1 MTTANVLRKN
11 DLDALVH
18 PATNFV
24 AHQNNGP
31 LIMESAKGIFI
42 TDVSGKQYIE
52 GMAGLWC
59 TALGYG
65 VPELIETAREQME
78 KLSYAHMFAGR
89 SHEPGIELA
98 AKLKSMVPINDARV
112 FFGNSGSDA
121 NDTQIKM
128 IWYYNNAIGRPNK
141 KKIIAR
147 TGGYH
152 GVTIA
157 SASLTGLPVNH
168 ADFDL
173 PIDRFLHTTK
183 PHFYREGLPG
193 EDEAAFTDRLVKDLE
208 ELIKREGGD
217 TIAAFIAEPVIGA
230 GGVLTPPKDYFPK
243 IQAVLDRHDIVLID
257 DEVVCG
263 FHRTNNL
270 FGAQTY
276 GIRPDTMTL
285 AKALSSAY
293 LPISATIISGEIYEP
308 MISRSQVNKAFG
320 HGYTYSGHP
329 VAAALSLKNIEL
341 MEEWGIAD
349 HVRKLSP
356 IFEARFAKLSNHPLV
371 GEARA
376 VGMIGAVELVKN
388 KADKSPFDT
397 IGAIGLKCF
406 EFALDE
412 GLIVRN
418 IGDTI
423 ALCPPLVITEEEL
436 SELFDRLERALNR
449 ALDWAVK
456 AASLT
461 GQSRRG

>member
-1 MTTANVLRKN
+1 MTTADLLRER
-11 DLDALVH
+11 DLDALMH

-24 AHQNNGP
+24 SHRAKGP
-31 LIMESAKGIFI
+31 LIMDSAKGVYI

-65 VPELIETAREQME
+65 VEELVEAARAQMA
-78 KLSYAHMFAGR
+78 KLSYAHMFASR

-98 AKLKSMVPINDARV
+98 AKLKSLVPIDDARV

-121 NDTQIKM
+121 NDTQVKM
-128 IWYYNNAIGRPNK
+128 IWYYNNAIGRPEK

-157 SASLTGLPVNH
+157 SASMTGLAVNH

-183 PHFYREGLPG
+183 PHFYREGRPG
-193 EDEAAFTDRLVKDLE
+193 EDEAAFTARLVKDLE
-208 ELIKREGGD
+208 DLIDREGAH
-217 TIAAFIAEPVIGA
+217 TIAGFIAEPLIGA
-230 GGVLTPPKDYFPK
+230 GGVILPPEGYFPA
-243 IQAVLDRHDIVLID
+243 IQAVLDRHDIMLID

-263 FHRTNNL
+263 FHRTNNP
-270 FGAQTY
+270 FGVQTFDMK
-276 GIRPDTMTL
+276 PATMTL

-293 LPISATIISGEIYEP
+293 LPISATIISGEMYEP
-308 MISRSQVNKAFG
+308 MIARSHTNNAFG

-329 VAAALSLKNIEL
+329 VAAAVSLKNLEL
-341 MEEWGIAD
+341 METWGVAD
-349 HVRKLSP
+349 HVAAMSP
-356 IFEARFAKLSNHPLV
+356 IFEGRFARLKDHPLV
-371 GEARA
+371 GEVRA
-376 VGMIGAVELVKN
+376 VGMIGAAELVKN
-388 KADKSPFDT
+388 KADKSRFDKV
-397 IGAIGLKCF
+397 GPVGLKCF

-418 IGDTI
+418 IGDSI
-423 ALCPPLVITEEEL
+423 ALCPPLVITEAEL
-436 SELFDRLERALNR
+436 SELFDRLDRALNR
-449 ALDWAVK
+449 TLDWCRKENLLA
-456 AASLT
+456 T
-461 GQSRRG
+461 

>member
-1 MTTANVLRKN
+1 MTSADLLKQR
-11 DLDALVH
+11 DLDALMH
-18 PATNFV
+18 PATNYV
-24 AHQNNGP
+24 AHQAKGP
-31 LIMESAKGIFI
+31 LIMDSAKGVFI

-65 VPELIETAREQME
+65 VEELVETAREQMA
-78 KLSYAHMFAGR
+78 KLSYGHMFASR

-98 AKLKSMVPINDARV
+98 AKLKSLAPIEDSRV

-121 NDTQIKM
+121 NDTQVKM
-128 IWYYNNAIGRPNK
+128 IWYYNNCIGRPKK

-147 TGGYH
+147 SGGYH

-157 SASLTGLPVNH
+157 SASMTGLPVNH

-183 PHFYREGLPG
+183 PHFYREGRPG
-193 EDEAAFTDRLVKDLE
+193 EDEAAFTERLVRDLE
-208 ELIKREGGD
+208 ALIEREGAD

-230 GGVLTPPKDYFPK
+230 GGVILPPEGYFPK
-243 IQAVLDRHDIVLID
+243 IQEVLDRHDILLID

-270 FGAQTY
+270 FGARTY
-276 GIRPDTMTL
+276 DMKPATMTL

-293 LPISATIISGEIYEP
+293 LPISATIISGDIYEP
-308 MISRSQVNKAFG
+308 MVERSHANNAFG

-341 MEEWGIAD
+341 MERWNIAD
-349 HVRKLSP
+349 HVAQISP
-356 IFEARFAKLSNHPLV
+356 IFEGRFARLGDHPLV
-371 GEARA
+371 GEVRA

-388 KADKSPFDT
+388 KPDRSRFDKVGPV
-397 IGAIGLKCF
+397 GLKCF
-406 EFALDE
+406 EAALDE

-418 IGDTI
+418 IGDSI
-423 ALCPPLVITEEEL
+423 ALCPPLVITE
-436 SELFDRLERALNR
+436 SELNEAFDRLERALDQ
-449 ALDWAVK
+449 AADWAHK
-456 AASLT
+456 EGYL
-461 GQSRRG
+461 GR

>member
-1 MTTANVLRKN
+1 MTSADLLKKR
-11 DLDALVH
+11 DLDALMH
-18 PATNFV
+18 PATNYV
-24 AHQNNGP
+24 AHNAKGP
-31 LIMESAKGIFI
+31 LIMDSAKGVFI

-65 VPELIETAREQME
+65 VEELVETAREQMA
-78 KLSYAHMFAGR
+78 KLSYGHMFASR

-98 AKLKSMVPINDARV
+98 AKLKSLAPIEDARV

-121 NDTQIKM
+121 NDTQVKM
-128 IWYYNNAIGRPNK
+128 IWYYNNCIGRPEK

-147 TGGYH
+147 SGGYH

-157 SASLTGLPVNH
+157 SASMTGLPVNH

-183 PHFYREGLPG
+183 PHFYREGRPG
-193 EDEAAFTDRLVKDLE
+193 EDEAAFTERLVRDLE
-208 ELIKREGGD
+208 ALIEREGAD

-230 GGVLTPPKDYFPK
+230 GGVILPPEGYFPK
-243 IQAVLDRHDIVLID
+243 IQEVLDRYDILLID

-276 GIRPDTMTL
+276 NMKPATMTL

-293 LPISATIISGEIYEP
+293 LPISATIISGDMYEP
-308 MISRSQVNKAFG
+308 MVERSQVNNAFG

-341 MEEWGIAD
+341 MERWNIAD
-349 HVRKLSP
+349 HVAQISP
-356 IFEARFAKLSNHPLV
+356 IFEGRFARLGDHPLV
-371 GEARA
+371 GEVRA

-388 KADKSPFDT
+388 QTDRSRFDKVGPV
-397 IGAIGLKCF
+397 GLKCF
-406 EFALDE
+406 EAALDE

-418 IGDTI
+418 IGDSI
-423 ALCPPLVITEEEL
+423 ALCPPLVITE
-436 SELFDRLERALNR
+436 SELNEAFDRLERALDR
-449 ALDWAVK
+449 AAEWAQK
-456 AASLT
+456 EGHLGS
-461 GQSRRG
+461 

>member
-1 MTTANVLRKN
+1 MTSTDLLRER
-11 DLDALVH
+11 DLDALMH

-24 AHQNNGP
+24 AHRNKGP
-31 LIMESAKGIFI
+31 LIMDSAKGVYI

-65 VPELIETAREQME
+65 VEELVEAAREQMA
-78 KLSYAHMFAGR
+78 KLSYAHMFASR

-98 AKLKSMVPINDARV
+98 AKLKSLVPIDDARV

-121 NDTQIKM
+121 NDTQVKM
-128 IWYYNNAIGRPNK
+128 IWYYNNAIGRPEK

-157 SASLTGLPVNH
+157 SASMTGLPVNH

-183 PHFYREGLPG
+183 PHFYREGRPG
-193 EDEAAFTDRLVKDLE
+193 EDEPAFTARLVKDLE
-208 ELIKREGGD
+208 DLIEREGAH
-217 TIAAFIAEPVIGA
+217 TIAGFIAEPLIGA
-230 GGVLTPPKDYFPK
+230 GGVILPPEGYFPA

-263 FHRTNNL
+263 FHRTNNP
-270 FGAQTY
+270 FGVQTFDMK
-276 GIRPDTMTL
+276 PATMTL

-293 LPISATIISGEIYEP
+293 LPISATIIPGEMYEP
-308 MISRSQVNKAFG
+308 MIARSQANNAFG

-329 VAAALSLKNIEL
+329 VSAALSLKNLEL
-341 MEEWGIAD
+341 METWGIAG
-349 HVRKLSP
+349 HVAALSP
-356 IFEARFAKLSNHPLV
+356 VFEGRFARLKDHPLV
-371 GEARA
+371 GEVRA
-376 VGMIGAVELVKN
+376 VGMIGAAELVKK
-388 KADKSPFDT
+388 KADKSRFDKV
-397 IGAIGLKCF
+397 GPVGMKCF

-418 IGDTI
+418 IGDSI
-423 ALCPPLVITEEEL
+423 ALCPPLVITEAEL
-436 SELFDRLERALNR
+436 NELFDRLGRALNR
-449 ALDWAVK
+449 TLDWCRKENLLAI
-456 AASLT
+456 
-461 GQSRRG
+461 

>member
-1 MTTANVLRKN
+1 MTTADLLRKN

-24 AHQNNGP
+24 AHQDKGP
-31 LIMESAKGIFI
+31 LIMDHAKGIYI
-42 TDVSGKQYIE
+42 TDVNGKQYIE

-65 VPELIETAREQME
+65 VPELIETAQKQME
-78 KLSYAHMFAGR
+78 KLSYAHMFASR

-98 AKLKSMVPINDARV
+98 AKLKSITPISDARV

-128 IWYYNNAIGRPNK
+128 IWYYNNAIGRPEK

-152 GVTIA
+152 GVTLA
-157 SASLTGLPVNH
+157 SASMTGLPVNH

-183 PHFYREGLPG
+183 PHYYREGRAG
-193 EDEAAFTDRLVKDLE
+193 EDEAAFAERLVKDLE
-208 ELIKREGGD
+208 DLIEREGGD

-230 GGVLTPPKDYFPK
+230 GGVILPPQDYFPK
-243 IQAVLDRHDIVLID
+243 IQAVLDRHDIILID

-263 FHRTNNL
+263 FHRTNNM

-276 GIRPDTMTL
+276 NIKPHAMTL

-293 LPISATIISGEIYEP
+293 LPISATIISGELYEP
-308 MISRSQVNKAFG
+308 MIARSQANNAFG

-341 MEEWGIAD
+341 METWGIAD
-349 HVRKLSP
+349 HVAKLSP
-356 IFEARFAKLSNHPLV
+356 VFEGRFARMGDHPLV
-371 GEARA
+371 GEVRA
-376 VGMIGAVELVKN
+376 VGMIGAAELVKD
-388 KADKSPFDT
+388 KRDKSRFDKV
-397 IGAIGLKCF
+397 GPVGLKCF

-418 IGDTI
+418 IGDSI
-423 ALCPPLVITEEEL
+423 AVCPPLVITEDEL
-436 SELFDRLERALNR
+436 NEMFDRFERALDR
-449 ALDWAVK
+449 TLDWCQANGV
-456 AASLT
+456 L
-461 GQSRRG
+461 GG

>member
-1 MTTANVLRKN
+1 MTSSDLLKKR
-11 DLDALVH
+11 DLDALMH
-18 PATNFV
+18 PATNYV
-24 AHQNNGP
+24 AHNAKGP
-31 LIMESAKGIFI
+31 LIMDSARGVFI

-65 VPELIETAREQME
+65 VEELVETAREQMA
-78 KLSYAHMFAGR
+78 KLSYGHMFASR

-98 AKLKSMVPINDARV
+98 AKLKSLAPIEDARV

-121 NDTQIKM
+121 NDTQVKM
-128 IWYYNNAIGRPNK
+128 IWYYNNCIGRPEK

-147 TGGYH
+147 SGGYH

-157 SASLTGLPVNH
+157 SASMTGLPVNH

-183 PHFYREGLPG
+183 PHFYREGRPG
-193 EDEAAFTDRLVKDLE
+193 EDEAAFTERLVRDLE
-208 ELIKREGGD
+208 ALIEREGAD

-230 GGVLTPPKDYFPK
+230 GGVILPPEGYFQK
-243 IQAVLDRHDIVLID
+243 IQEVLDRYDILLID

-276 GIRPDTMTL
+276 NMKPATMTL

-293 LPISATIISGEIYEP
+293 LPISATIISGDMYEP
-308 MISRSQVNKAFG
+308 MVERSQENNAFG

-341 MEEWGIAD
+341 MERWNIAD
-349 HVRKLSP
+349 HVAQISP
-356 IFEARFAKLSNHPLV
+356 IFEGRFARLGDHPLV
-371 GEARA
+371 GEVRA

-388 KADKSPFDT
+388 QTDRSRFDKVGPV
-397 IGAIGLKCF
+397 GLKCF
-406 EFALDE
+406 EAALDE

-418 IGDTI
+418 IGDSI
-423 ALCPPLVITEEEL
+423 ALCPPLVITE
-436 SELFDRLERALNR
+436 SELNETFDRLERALDR
-449 ALDWAVK
+449 TADWAHK
-456 AASLT
+456 EGFLAA
-461 GQSRRG
+461 

>member
-1 MTTANVLRKN
+1 MTSANLLRAN

-24 AHQNNGP
+24 AHQENGP
-31 LIMESAKGIFI
+31 LIMDSAKGIYI
-42 TDVSGKQYIE
+42 TDVNGKQYIE

-65 VPELIETAREQME
+65 VPELIETATRQME
-78 KLSYAHMFAGR
+78 KLSYGHMFASR

-98 AKLKSMVPINDARV
+98 AKLKSIVPIDDARV

-121 NDTQIKM
+121 NDTQVKM
-128 IWYYNNAIGRPNK
+128 IWYYNNAIGRPEK

-147 TGGYH
+147 KGGYH
-152 GVTIA
+152 GVTLA
-157 SASLTGLPVNH
+157 SASATGLPVNH

-173 PIDRFLHTTK
+173 PIDRFVHTTK

-193 EDEAAFTDRLVKDLE
+193 ESEAAFTDRLVKDLE
-208 ELIKREGGD
+208 DLIEREGAE

-230 GGVLTPPKDYFPK
+230 GGVLLPPTDYFPK
-243 IQAVLDRHDIVLID
+243 IQAVLDRHDIVMID

-263 FHRTNNL
+263 FHRTNNM
-270 FGAQTY
+270 FGADTY
-276 GIRPDTMTL
+276 QIKPDTMTL

-308 MISRSQVNKAFG
+308 MISRSHTNKAFG

-341 MEEWGIAD
+341 MEEWGIAE
-349 HVRKLSP
+349 HVAKLSP
-356 IFEARFAKLSNHPLV
+356 IFEGRFARFADHPLV
-371 GEARA
+371 GEVRA
-376 VGMIGAVELVKN
+376 VGMIGAIELVR
-388 KADKSPFDT
+388 DKVRRAPFDPL
-397 IGAIGLKCF
+397 GPVAMKCF
-406 EFALDE
+406 QFALDE

-418 IGDTI
+418 IGDSI
-423 ALCPPLVITEEEL
+423 ALCPPLVITEDEL
-436 SELFDRLERALNR
+436 GGVFDRLERALKR
-449 ALDWAVK
+449 TLDWCHEAGLL
-456 AASLT
+456 ST
-461 GQSRRG
+461 P